1 MYKYRGFTLI
11 ELMIVVGILG
21 ILMAIALPAYH
32 AQAVQ
37 ASAKACLYEAKSYSN
52 SVAYAL
58 FDQEDSTVPVAPVI
72 KSCETITDAS
82 SWTIDTMQTIF
93 AKAKLPSKS
102 SIECDLPKG
111 VPCKSLP

>member
-1 MYKYRGFTLI
+1 MK
-11 ELMIVVGILG
+11 
-21 ILMAIALPAYH
+21 
-32 AQAVQ
+32 
-37 ASAKACLYEAKSYSN
+37 
-52 SVAYAL
+52 
-58 FDQEDSTVPVAPVI
+58 PVAPVI